1 MPITTPQGTYTG
13 LLGYDREYEYLG
25 DSNLPFR
32 IVENYTY
39 EVFDTQLD
47 RTEDLAPYFKTQFA
61 AQLQYFSGDV
71 NITSLEYPQSEAF
84 NEDGMRFQKFNITIQ
99 SRTLGTFFEE
109 DEDGYQNTKNAGLGD
124 VVAGWSDMLKDFSEK
139 FSFSFSEE
147 GNKNYSHSLNFSL
160 ITGTSGTPPTLITEA
175 SDVRNTAGQIAAAV
189 FAKDFEAEL
198 SLTGFTGYVNYVG
211 SDSKQYASETFDEL
225 THTYSFQKNR
235 EILPYSSGEFTH
247 SMDHAINYGADG
259 YFRITESLSV
269 FGKKHF
275 NQALTGF
282 DSLTGGSS
290 GRCAEKIAQY
300 APIVSQQTRIT
311 PTVVSSG
318 IKQVSASKVFKI
330 PELTVDGSVV
340 FTNDPSYH
348 DYITRSDELSVERD
362 SNGTLKMNHSFNY
375 SLLGF
380 VDGVTDTKIASGS
393 IDGPIN
399 ILQFIATDRVKSI
412 SKCQSIYSELTGVTG
427 RQHPDALTLVESNIT
442 APVRGKAYS
451 ASFSF
456 SDDPMYDLSKI
467 VNPFTQ
473 TQITGFK
480 TMDVSLDQTEP
491 KDIIEEYKIIN
502 RESKQ
507 SVLSYGYQQ
516 EPGSVSI
523 NCKGQLV
530 RPAQNLFEQFKL
542 PTGEAVDLLK
552 YSKGLFL
559 NHVMYDEKLYNYFL
573 RGSSYTFGSENTF
586 DLNLDFVYTRKR

>member
-1 MPITTPQGTYTG
+1 
-13 LLGYDREYEYLG
+13 
-25 DSNLPFR
+25 
-32 IVENYTY
+32 
-39 EVFDTQLD
+39 
-47 RTEDLAPYFKTQFA
+47 
-61 AQLQYFSGDV
+61 
-71 NITSLEYPQSEAF
+71 
-84 NEDGMRFQKFNITIQ
+84 
-99 SRTLGTFFEE
+99 
-109 DEDGYQNTKNAGLGD
+109 
-124 VVAGWSDMLKDFSEK
+124 
-139 FSFSFSEE
+139 
-147 GNKNYSHSLNFSL
+147 
-160 ITGTSGTPPTLITEA
+160 
-175 SDVRNTAGQIAAAV
+175 
-189 FAKDFEAEL
+189 
-198 SLTGFTGYVNYVG
+198 
-211 SDSKQYASETFDEL
+211 
-225 THTYSFQKNR
+225 
-235 EILPYSSGEFTH
+235 
-247 SMDHAINYGADG
+247 MDHAINYDADG

-282 DSLTGGSS
+282 NSLTVGSS

-300 APIVSQQTRIT
+300 APIVYKQTNDSSAA
-311 PTVVSSG
+311 VSSG
-318 IKQVSASKVFKI
+318 IKQVSISKVFKM
-330 PELTVDGSVV
+330 PELVVDGSVV
-340 FTNDPSYH
+340 FTNDPSYF
-348 DYITRSDELSVERD
+348 DNITKSDELSVERD

-380 VDGVTDTKIASGS
+380 VDGVTDTKAVSGS
-393 IDGPIN
+393 NN
-399 ILQFIATDRVKSI
+399 ILQLIAGDRAGSI
-412 SKCQSIYSELTGVTG
+412 STCQSTYSNLTGVTG
-427 RQHPDALTLVESNIT
+427 RRHPDALTLVESNIT

>member
-71 NITSLEYPQSEAF
+71 NITSLEYPQSEAL

-160 ITGTSGTPPTLITEA
+160 ITGTSGTPPTLITGA

-211 SDSKQYASETFDEL
+211 SDSKQYTSETFDEL
-225 THTYSFQKNR
+225 AHTYSFQKNR
-235 EILPYSSGEFTH
+235 EIFPYSSGLYTH
-247 SMDHAINYGADG
+247 SMDHAINYDADG

-269 FGKKHF
+269 FGKKDYQ
-275 NQALTGF
+275 QALDGF
-282 DSLTGGSS
+282 NSLTGGSS

-300 APIVSQQTRIT
+300 APIVYKQTNDSSAA
-311 PTVVSSG
+311 VSSG
-318 IKQVSASKVFKI
+318 IKQVSLSKVFKI
-330 PELTVDGSVV
+330 PELIVDGSVV
-340 FTNDPSYH
+340 FTNNPSYI
-348 DYITRSDELSVERD
+348 DNITKSDELSVERD

-380 VDGVTDTKIASGS
+380 VDGVTDTKAVSGS
-393 IDGPIN
+393 NN
-399 ILQFIATDRVKSI
+399 ILQLIAGDRAGSI
-412 SKCQSIYSELTGVTG
+412 STCQSTYSNLTGVTG
-427 RQHPDALTLVESNIT
+427 RRHPDALTLVESNIT

-456 SDDPMYDLSKI
+456 SDDPIYDLSKI

-516 EPGSVSI
+516 EPGSISI
-523 NCKGQLV
+523 SCRGQLV

>member
-13 LLGYDREYEYLG
+13 LLGYNREYEYLG

-61 AQLQYFSGDV
+61 AQLKYFSGDV
-71 NITSLEYPQSEAF
+71 DITSLEYPQSEAF

-124 VVAGWSDMLKDFSEK
+124 VVAGWSDMLKGFSEK
-139 FSFSFSEE
+139 FSFSLSEE
-147 GNKNYSHSLNFSL
+147 GNKNYNHSLNFSL
-160 ITGTSGTPPTLITEA
+160 ITGTSGTPPTSITGA

-211 SDSKQYASETFDEL
+211 SDSKQYTSETFDEL
-225 THTYSFQKNR
+225 THTYSFEKNR
-235 EILPYSSGEFTH
+235 EILPYTSGEFTH
-247 SMDHAINYGADG
+247 SMDHAINYDADG

-300 APIVSQQTRIT
+300 APIVLQQTQT
-311 PTVVSSG
+311 APTVVSSG

-340 FTNDPSYH
+340 FTNDPSYL
-348 DYITRSDELSVERD
+348 DYITRSDQLSVERD

-380 VDGVTDTKIASGS
+380 VDGVTDTKVVSGS
-393 IDGPIN
+393 SN
-399 ILQFIATDRVKSI
+399 ILQFIATDRIGSI

-442 APVRGKAYS
+442 APVRGKTYS

-456 SDDPMYDLSKI
+456 SDDPMYDLSRI
-467 VNPFTQ
+467 INPFTE
-473 TQITGFK
+473 TKITGFK
-480 TMDVSLDQTEP
+480 TMQVSIDKTEP

-502 RESKQ
+502 KDSNQ

-523 NCKGQLV
+523 NCRGQMI
-530 RPAQNLFEQFKL
+530 RPAQNLLEYFKL
-542 PTGEAVDLLK
+542 PTGEAIDILK

-559 NHVMYDEKLYNYFL
+559 RDVMREEKLYNYFL
-573 RGSSYTFGSENTF
+573 QGGSYRFGSQNTF
-586 DLNLDFVYTRKR
+586 DLNLNFVYTRKR